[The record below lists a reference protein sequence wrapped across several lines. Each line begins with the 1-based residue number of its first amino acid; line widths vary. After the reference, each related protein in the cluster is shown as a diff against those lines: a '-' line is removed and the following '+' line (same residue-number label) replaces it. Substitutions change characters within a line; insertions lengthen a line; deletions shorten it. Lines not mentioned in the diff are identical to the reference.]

1 LSELLRRF
9 RYGLSY
15 FALASLCALAM
26 ASQHAPREL
35 GFAPRLVLNLT
46 LPLERMVTVPVS
58 ELRGVWGDY
67 VALVGVREENERL
80 RGSLAR
86 AEEEN
91 HQYREAIL
99 SSERFQKLSGFRAQ
113 REIPM
118 VPANVIHQD
127 LSAWFQSL
135 IIDQGAAAGIRPGM
149 PVITDSGVVG
159 LVSGTTPGASKVLL
173 IVDPQSRVDAYVERT
188 RARGTVRGN
197 SGHEADFEYVLR
209 QENIEEGDLLLT
221 SGLGTVYPKG
231 LVVGRVAS
239 VDRKTSGL
247 FLSARIAPAVDFT
260 RLEEVFVILEQR
272 QIPDE
277 EAFSAADEGLWPS
290 APKKPSEATAS
301 AAPPKPAPAAKPKP
315 KTVPAPAAAPPA
327 PTPPEALPEVI
338 PGAPQPAAPAPE
350 EPQE

>member
-9 RYGLSY
+9 RFALCY
-15 FALASLCALAM
+15 FALASLCALGM
-26 ASQHAPREL
+26 ASQKAPAEI
-35 GFAPRLVLNLT
+35 GFAPRLVLNLS
-46 LPLERMVTVPVS
+46 LPLERMVTLPLS

-67 VALVGVREENERL
+67 MALVGVREDNERL
-80 RGSLAR
+80 RGRLSR

-99 SSERFQKLSGFRAQ
+99 SSERFQKLAGFRAQ

-127 LSAWFQSL
+127 LSPWFQSL

-173 IVDPQSRVDAYVERT
+173 VVDPQSRVDAYVERT
-188 RARGTVRGN
+188 RARGTVRGT
-197 SGHEADFEYVLR
+197 SGHDCDFEYVLR
-209 QENIEEGDLLLT
+209 HENIEAGDLLLT

-247 FLSARIAPAVDFT
+247 FLGAKVAPAVDFT

-272 QIPDE
+272 QIPAE
-277 EAFSAADEGLWPS
+277 ESFSAADEGLWPATAGAPRS
-290 APKKPSEATAS
+290 KLADAPKVQLGDAPKAPARAASKPAPAPP
-301 AAPPKPAPAAKPKP
+301 AAPKPAPAAPP
-315 KTVPAPAAAPPA
+315 PEQAPAA
-327 PTPPEALPEVI
+327 
-338 PGAPQPAAPAPE
+338 PQ
-350 EPQE
+350 